1 MGGELC
7 RVHRGV
13 IMGIRPAHT
22 CRTLEKKPW
31 ARYSKRKPRKSF
43 VKAMP
48 HLSLLVY
55 EMGDRKGKFDYTYDL
70 VADYDV
76 QLRDNSLE
84 AGRQAANKYLEK
96 LILNQYF
103 FKVRVYP
110 HNVIRENKMIAGAGA
125 DRLQKGM
132 RKAYGRATDRA
143 ARIHKGQ
150 EVFTVDIAKANVPFL
165 MEAFRRAM
173 LKMSGSFTIR
183 QSPYKSRSN

>member
-1 MGGELC
+1 MRC
-7 RVHRGV
+7 F
-13 IMGIRPAHT
+13 IMGLRPAHT
-22 CRTLEKKPW
+22 CRTLEKTAW
-31 ARYSKRKPRKSF
+31 TRYSKKRPRKSY

-55 EMGDRKGKFDYTYDL
+55 EMGNRKQPFDYTYDL

-84 AGRQAANKYLEK
+84 SGRQAANKYLEK
-96 LILNQYF
+96 TIPNLYF

-132 RKAYGRATDRA
+132 RQSYGRATDRA
-143 ARIHKGQ
+143 ARINAGQ
-150 EVFTVDIAKANVPFL
+150 QVFTVHIAKENASHIE
-165 MEAFRRAM
+165 EAYRRASR
-173 LKMSGSFTIR
+173 KMSGSYTIR
-183 QSPYKSRSN
+183 KSAYVAHT

>member
-1 MGGELC
+1 MGL
-7 RVHRGV
+7 
-13 IMGIRPAHT
+13 RPAKT

-55 EMGDRKGKFDYTYDL
+55 EMGDRKAKFDYTYDL

-96 LILNQYF
+96 TILNQYF

-165 MEAFRRAM
+165 MDAFRRAK
-173 LKMSGSFTIR
+173 LKMCGSFTIR
-183 QSPYKSRSN
+183 QSPYKSRSS